1 MGREL
6 ARPYPISAR
15 PLPAGWRRAQFGD
28 WLINVPPATEIPR
41 QGWKIHVSA
50 CLDNAEQTLIQVWR
64 YCVPRT
70 VSFKFLPSRL
80 AVLMR
85 NAKYAPRAASGKVV
99 TIYPADEAACELI
112 LGELDEVLGGA
123 PGPYILSDLRYGAGP
138 LYVRYGGFAQRYC
151 LDARGELVPAIE
163 NPAGELVPDE
173 RSPVFTLPSWVRLPD
188 FLAPHAAARDA
199 VTVTELPYDVERALH
214 FSNGGGVYVGVDK
227 RTAERVILKEARPH
241 AGLAADG
248 SDAVERLRRE
258 HDMLRRVAGLGV
270 APEVRG
276 YFQIG
281 EHHFLVEEF
290 IDGVSL
296 NSCYADR
303 YPLTRE
309 HPDPAD
315 VAGYTSW
322 AVRIAMAVERAA
334 EAIHERGVI
343 FNDLHMFNVMVR
355 PDDSVV
361 LIDFEAASLAA
372 EGRRLTVGNPGFVA
386 PRDRAGED
394 VDAYS
399 VACLRLAMFMPL
411 TSLLA
416 LDAGKA
422 AQLAEVIAD
431 HFPVP
436 AGFLDRAVREITCKP
451 GGAGGT
457 RADAGG
463 TAGGAGGGTG
473 SAGGTAGG
481 AGGGTGSAGGT
492 AGGGGTAGSA
502 GGARGGA
509 GGETTARSG
518 YECFSA
524 GDEAWNL
531 VSTTLARAIRASATP
546 SRSDRLFPGD
556 IEQFAV
562 PGGGLAFAHGAAG
575 VLYALSEAAGV
586 RVPEYEQWLI
596 DRAADPAQG
605 SRLGLYDGLAGVAYT
620 LWQLGHAEAAVR
632 TASVCLDEE
641 WQRLGVDLYA
651 GLAGFSLVMLALGD
665 CAGEPSL
672 RDAGL
677 EAAEIVAGRVPRRG
691 AGREAGG
698 AGGPGGAGGAAGPGG
713 AAGLL
718 RGASGQALLFVRLYE
733 RTGDPAYL
741 DAADAAIAADL
752 DRCVID
758 RKGSLQ
764 VDDGWRTLPY
774 LDAGSAGIG
783 MVIDRLLAH
792 RPDAACAQ
800 AAETIRVAARST
812 YYAQAGLFNGRAGMI
827 LYLAGRD
834 RRDAARHVP
843 RLAWHA
849 VRYADGIA
857 FAGDALLRLSMDLG
871 TGTAGV
877 LLATAAALAPGG
889 AALPFLGP
897 PADRPAQSSS
907 ESPTEQMMTRR

>member
-1 MGREL
+1 VADPFFYDFPHGDRGTGREL

-28 WLINVPPATEIPR
+28 WLINVPPATEIPQ

-50 CLDNAEQTLIQVWR
+50 CLDNAEQTLIRVWR

-70 VSFKFLPSRL
+70 VTFKFLPSRL

-112 LGELDEVLGGA
+112 LSELDQLLGGA

-138 LYVRYGGFAQRYC
+138 LYVRYGGFARRYC

-199 VTVTELPYDVERALH
+199 VTVAELPYDVERALH

-258 HDMLRRVAGLGV
+258 HDMLRRVAGLGI
-270 APEVRG
+270 APEVRD
-276 YFQIG
+276 YFQVG

-290 IDGVSL
+290 IDGVPL

-303 YPLTRE
+303 YPLTRQ

-315 VAGYTSW
+315 VADYTSW
-322 AVRIAMAVERAA
+322 AVRIVMAVERAA
-334 EAIHERGVI
+334 EAMHEHGVI

-355 PDDSVV
+355 PDDSVA

-394 VDAYS
+394 VDGYS

-436 AGFLDRAVREITCKP
+436 AGFLDRAVREITRKP
-451 GGAGGT
+451 GGAGGAT
-457 RADAGG
+457 GGAGW
-463 TAGGAGGGTG
+463 TTGGAGGATG
-473 SAGGTAGG
+473 GAGWTTDGAGGTKDG
-481 AGGGTGSAGGT
+481 AGGTRGIAGGK
-492 AGGGGTAGSA
+492 
-502 GGARGGA
+502 
-509 GGETTARSG
+509 TTARSG
-518 YECFSA
+518 YECFTD
-524 GDEAWNL
+524 GDQAWNKL
-531 VSTTLARAIRASATP
+531 GTTLARAIRASATP
-546 SRSDRLFPGD
+546 DRSDRLFPGD

-575 VLYALSEAAGV
+575 VLYALSEGVGV

-596 DRAADPAQG
+596 DRAGDPAQG

-620 LWQLGHAEAAVR
+620 LWRLGHAEAAVR

-641 WQRLGVDLYA
+641 WERLGADLYA

-665 CAGEPSL
+665 GAGEPSL
-672 RDAGL
+672 CDAGL
-677 EAAEIVAGRVPRRG
+677 KAAEIVAGRVPRRG
-691 AGREAGG
+691 TDRG
-698 AGGPGGAGGAAGPGG
+698 AGGPG

-733 RTGDPAYL
+733 RSGDPAYL

-764 VDDGWRTLPY
+764 VDEGWRTLPY
-774 LDAGSAGIG
+774 LNAGSAGIG
-783 MVIDRLLAH
+783 MVIDRFLAH

-849 VRYADGIA
+849 VRYAGGLA

-897 PADRPAQSSS
+897 PTGRPAQSSS
-907 ESPTEQMMTRR
+907 GSPTEQMMTRR